1 MRRKLLDSE
10 KWIFYGMGAYA
21 KSILKRCD
29 VQFSQIEA
37 IIDNSPESVKM
48 LLEGSGIRVYTW
60 GEFAE
65 QSIQPNSKIIISS
78 PKFQEEIRTQILGS
92 GLFRPDQIMYIDEWY
107 QKKYRGGIR
116 EWLECRDCESVSKTV
131 KIKES
136 ALKNTRVLGD
146 RSEALKKLPTG
157 LIVVEIGVAYGDF
170 SKKIFEV
177 MQPEKFY
184 GIDIFSE
191 SVKGFWND
199 DIFEKQGMTHLQWY
213 KNRFRN
219 EIEEGKFEVKQ
230 GLSWDVLAEF
240 PDNYFDYAYLD
251 AGHSYENVARDVAIL
266 RQKIKEGGIIQFN
279 DYIRYDY
286 MAHMFY
292 GIVPVVN
299 ELIEKSNSEVLYY
312 CLSENGFDDIV
323 LRYQK

>member
-1 MRRKLLDSE
+1 MT
-10 KWIFYGMGAYA
+10 Y
-21 KSILKRCD
+21 
-29 VQFSQIEA
+29 
-37 IIDNSPESVKM
+37 
-48 LLEGSGIRVYTW
+48 
-60 GEFAE
+60 
-65 QSIQPNSKIIISS
+65 
-78 PKFQEEIRTQILGS
+78 
-92 GLFRPDQIMYIDEWY
+92 
-107 QKKYRGGIR
+107 
-116 EWLECRDCESVSKTV
+116 
-131 KIKES
+131 
-136 ALKNTRVLGD
+136 LKNR
-146 RSEALKKLPTG
+146 E
-157 LIVVEIGVAYGDF
+157 
-170 SKKIFEV
+170 
-177 MQPEKFY
+177 
-184 GIDIFSE
+184 
-191 SVKGFWND
+191 
-199 DIFEKQGMTHLQWY
+199 
-213 KNRFRN
+213 FRN
-219 EIEEGKFEVKQ
+219 EIEEGIFEVKQ